1 MRLPILDA
9 LRLSDDVRDLGH
21 AIRLLQGIDEGTVGS
36 KHRLW
41 RMIRGLKEMQCH
53 GQARIRKE
61 ILNGR

>member
-9 LRLSDDVRDLGH
+9 MRLTEDVRDVGH

-41 RMIRGLKEMQCH
+41 RLIRGLKEMQRH

-61 ILNGR
+61 VLK